1 MYIDAYEA
9 TGLDAKGKKLPVKD
23 KVCLCYH
30 FSKYNAYTCGHYVYR
45 LKDTS
50 HQLANGDFQILSA
63 EHVFND
69 YRYSRDHKIALPEPV
84 EPQQPPERA
93 AKSA

>member
-1 MYIDAYEA
+1 M
-9 TGLDAKGKKLPVKD
+9 KNGKKLPVKD

-50 HQLANGDFQILSA
+50 RQLDLMA
-63 EHVFND
+63 ETI
-69 YRYSRDHKIALPEPV
+69 KC
-84 EPQQPPERA
+84 
-93 AKSA
+93 

>member
-9 TGLDAKGKKLPVKD
+9 TPVRFENGKKLPVKD

-45 LKDTS
+45 LKDTTYTS
-50 HQLANGDFQILSA
+50 WPD
-63 EHVFND
+63 
-69 YRYSRDHKIALPEPV
+69 R
-84 EPQQPPERA
+84 RA
-93 AKSA
+93 TRS